1 MSEYIE
7 IDTESTDDPDEMRF
21 YSNVMLADA
30 GEEVYDSVE
39 EMEEGS
45 PVAQTLS
52 FVEGIRGLRMDG
64 GKMLITRN
72 PDTPWHI
79 IVADVSA
86 AIRDFFL

>member
-21 YSNVMLADA
+21 YTNVMLADA

-52 FVEGIRGLRMDG
+52 FVEGIRRLRMDG
-64 GKMLITRN
+64 GEMLVTRD

>member
-7 IDTESTDDPDEMRF
+7 IETESTDNPHRMQF
-21 YSNVMLADA
+21 HTNVLLTDA
-30 GEEVYDSVE
+30 GAEDYDSLQA
-39 EMEEGS
+39 MEEGT
-45 PVAQTLS
+45 PVAQALS
-52 FVEGIRGLRMDG
+52 FVEGIRGLRME
-64 GKMLITRN
+64 GKSMLVTRD